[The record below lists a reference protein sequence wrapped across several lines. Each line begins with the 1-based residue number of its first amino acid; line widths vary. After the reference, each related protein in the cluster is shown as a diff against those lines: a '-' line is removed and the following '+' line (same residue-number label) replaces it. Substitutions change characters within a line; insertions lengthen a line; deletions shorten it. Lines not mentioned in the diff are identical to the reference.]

1 MSYKKGLHVQF
12 KIKSTI
18 LSILYVKFKKIS
30 LNLLNVFFF
39 ALQANREFIL
49 FKILAWFNF
58 IVIHLRII

>member
-49 FKILAWFNF
+49 FKILA
-58 IVIHLRII
+58 